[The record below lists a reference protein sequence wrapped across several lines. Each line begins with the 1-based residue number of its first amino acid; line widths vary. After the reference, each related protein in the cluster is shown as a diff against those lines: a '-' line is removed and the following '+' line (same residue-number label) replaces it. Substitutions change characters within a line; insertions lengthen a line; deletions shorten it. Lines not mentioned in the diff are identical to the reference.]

1 MVWGV
6 YLSFE
11 GLIVNLIG
19 GDVRDRDAI
28 IDNLFEIDA
37 NLEVFL

>member
-1 MVWGV
+1 M
-6 YLSFE
+6 
-11 GLIVNLIG
+11 NLIG
-19 GDVRDRDAI
+19 GDVRDRDTF

>member
-1 MVWGV
+1 M
-6 YLSFE
+6 
-11 GLIVNLIG
+11 NLIG
-19 GDVRDRDAI
+19 GDVRDRDAF

>member
-1 MVWGV
+1 M
-6 YLSFE
+6 
-11 GLIVNLIG
+11 NLIG

-37 NLEVFL
+37 NLEVFF